1 MQQVA
6 FITGA
11 DRGLGYALS
20 AALLD
25 LGWCVFAG
33 QYLPEW
39 TDLNKLK
46 AVFPSQLHVVPLD
59 VNLNESV
66 KAAANVVS
74 SLTDHIDILV
84 NNAGVLSATEDRSVR
99 VAQDYGEFHRLYD
112 TNSLG
117 PIRTVEAFIPLLD
130 LGQTKR
136 LCFVSSEAGS
146 IERTKRRSWYSYCM
160 SKTALN
166 MAVKIMFNELRPQGY
181 TFRLYHPGW
190 MRTYMSG
197 TKSLVADMEPE
208 DAAAWA
214 IPLFLADSNNEDRL
228 SLIDYRGQEWPW

>member
-20 AALLD
+20 VGLLEM
-25 LGWCVFAG
+25 GWCVFAG
-33 QYLPEW
+33 QYMPDW
-39 TDLNKLK
+39 PDLGKL
-46 AVFPSQLHVVPLD
+46 ATAFPSLLHVVPLD
-59 VNLNESV
+59 VNSSESV
-66 KAAANVVS
+66 HAAANVVS
-74 SLTDHIDILV
+74 NLTDHIDILV
-84 NNAGVLSATEDRSVR
+84 NNAGVLSAAEDRSVR

-112 TNSLG
+112 TNALG

-130 LGQTKR
+130 LGQMKR

-146 IERTKRRSWYSYCM
+146 IERSQRHSWYSYCM
-160 SKTALN
+160 SKAALN

-208 DAAAWA
+208 DAAARA